1 MEEPSERPE
10 TGAGELPPSARL
22 VRLPDREI
30 LLLGTAHVSRRS
42 VEEAQ
47 AVIAREK
54 PEVVAVELDEQ
65 RLRNLLDPEQWKKT
79 DVVAVIRQGKALLL
93 LSSLLM
99 ASIQR
104 RIGKQLGV
112 EPGSELREAVEQ
124 GRRAGARVEL
134 IDRDIRITLRR
145 AWKRIRLRER
155 FKILFQM
162 VGGLFAAEE
171 LDAETIE
178 ALKQDEKLGD
188 VLEMLAEE
196 FPAVKDV
203 LIDERDRYM
212 AEKLRRI
219 SGRKIVAVVGA
230 GHVPGLVE
238 ELGRAHDLSALE
250 TVPPRS
256 PWTRV
261 LQWGIPLIIV
271 AMLVAGF
278 ANGSAAHSWEN
289 VKIWFLVNGLLSA
302 AGAALALGHPITVLS
317 AFVAAPLTSLNPLIA
332 AGWVAGL
339 VQALV
344 RRPQVKDLQELPEAI
359 TSLRGFWRNAVTR
372 ILLVVAFA
380 NLGSMLGTFIAGG
393 WIAARLVQ

>member
-1 MEEPSERPE
+1 MESSIETTPSQ
-10 TGAGELPPSARL
+10 TAGLPASARL
-22 VRLPDREI
+22 VQLGEREI
-30 LLLGTAHVSRRS
+30 ILLGTAHVSRRS
-42 VEEAQ
+42 VEEVRD
-47 AVIAREK
+47 VIAREK
-54 PEVVAVELDEQ
+54 PDVVAVELDEQ
-65 RLRNLLDPEQWKKT
+65 RLRNLLDPEQWKRT

-112 EPGSELREAVEQ
+112 EPGAELREAVEQ
-124 GRRAGARVEL
+124 GRRSGAHIEL

-155 FKILFQM
+155 FKVLFQM
-162 VGGLFAAEE
+162 VGGLFAADE

-178 ALKQDEKLGD
+178 SLKQDEKLGD
-188 VLEMLAEE
+188 VLEMLADE
-196 FPAVKDV
+196 FPAVKGV

-219 SGRKIVAVVGA
+219 SARKIVAVVGA
-230 GHVPGLVE
+230 GHVPGILR
-238 ELGRAHDLSALE
+238 ELERPQDLSVLE
-250 TVPPRS
+250 AVPPRS
-256 PWTRV
+256 PWARI
-261 LQWGIPLIIV
+261 LQWGIPLV
-271 AMLVAGF
+271 VLAMLAAGF
-278 ANGSAAHSWEN
+278 INGSTAQSWEN
-289 VKIWFLVNGLLSA
+289 VKIWFLVNGVLSA
-302 AGAALALGHPITVLS
+302 AGAALAFGHPVTILS
-317 AFVAAPLTSLNPLIA
+317 AFLAAPLTSLNPLIA

-344 RRPQVKDLQELPEAI
+344 RRPRVEDFQGLPEAI